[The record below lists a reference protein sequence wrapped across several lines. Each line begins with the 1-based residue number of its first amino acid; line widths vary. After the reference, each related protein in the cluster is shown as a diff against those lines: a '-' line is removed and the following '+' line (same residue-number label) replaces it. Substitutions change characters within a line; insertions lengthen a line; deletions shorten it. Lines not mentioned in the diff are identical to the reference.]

1 VIIYSRDL
9 SKWPLGR
16 RPELPKHRIS
26 SSSLPVHHLSISEPP
41 PNRNHATLCYQGF
54 AITAIALFHGLI
66 STSNILHLLDK
77 VVYRRTL
84 SPSLFSIPAPH
95 AGSYPGVLFNSN
107 SNIGTFEKYPDLNG
121 LLRNNI
127 SAQPAHSVSSKKNA
141 KLHWPLQKVYSQPNR
156 VATNHIHDVLIFYGD
171 LSVHLANTEALHH
184 QQLIW

>member
-1 VIIYSRDL
+1 MIIYSRDL

-16 RPELPKHRIS
+16 PPELPKHRIS
-26 SSSLPVHHLSISEPP
+26 SGSLPVHHLSISEPP

-54 AITAIALFHGLI
+54 AITAIAIFHGLI
-66 STSNILHLLDK
+66 STSNIQHLLDK

-127 SAQPAHSVSSKKNA
+127 SAQPAHSVSSKKMQNSIGRY
-141 KLHWPLQKVYSQPNR
+141 KKSIPNQTVWR
-156 VATNHIHDVLIFYGD
+156 PITSTTFSSSMAI
-171 LSVHLANTEALHH
+171 SVCT
-184 QQLIW
+184 

>member
-16 RPELPKHRIS
+16 PPELPKHRILS
-26 SSSLPVHHLSISEPP
+26 GSLPVHHLSISEPP

-107 SNIGTFEKYPDLNG
+107 SNIGTIENYADFNG
-121 LLRNNI
+121 LLRNSV
-127 SAQPAHSVSSKKNA
+127 SAQPAHSLSSKKMQDPVSRYNNF
-141 KLHWPLQKVYSQPNR
+141 VMSIPNQTAWLPITSTMFSSSM
-156 VATNHIHDVLIFYGD
+156 V
-171 LSVHLANTEALHH
+171 SVCN
-184 QQLIW
+184 